1 MKFVSTICSAAALL
15 MSVTAMAADW
25 TPAGPVKL
33 QIGFDAGGE
42 TDTLGRI
49 IAQEMES
56 QTGWDLV
63 VENKPGG
70 GGVAMFT
77 GLSVAKPD
85 GLTVGMGVSM
95 PVLVNLVLR
104 GDKLP
109 FNLDSFDY
117 LATVATAQVAII
129 ARKDAPFDDLAGL
142 IAYSKKN
149 DGALVAFDAK
159 PQELLMKYVGEG
171 AGTDFRLVSTK
182 SSAEMVQQLLGGHV
196 IASFAAGAHIPY
208 LESGDVKMIASA
220 NASRHGY
227 APNTPTVVEQ
237 GHDIYVDPYF
247 YIAGPAGLSGQA
259 KAALSGALENAMKSD
274 AVKKAIVN
282 ALKTDPSNLGPEG
295 TRKMLDDGLV
305 NVGKLFGK

>member
-1 MKFVSTICSAAALL
+1 MKLLSMLCGAAA
-15 MSVTAMAADW
+15 VVFGANAIAADW
-25 TPAGPVKL
+25 TPSGPVTL

-42 TDTLGRI
+42 TDTLGRV

-85 GLTVGMGVSM
+85 GLTLGMGVSM

-142 IAYSKKN
+142 IAYSKQN

-159 PQELLMKYVGEG
+159 PQELLMKYVGKK

-220 NASRHGY
+220 NATRHGY
-227 APNTPTVVEQ
+227 APDTPTVVEQ
-237 GHDIYVDPYF
+237 GHNIYVDPYF
-247 YIAGPAGLSGQA
+247 YIAAPAGLSAPA
-259 KAALSGALENAMKSD
+259 KASLAGALESAIESD
-274 AVKKAIVN
+274 AVRKAIVN
-282 ALKTDPSNLGPEG
+282 AMKTDPSNLGPDG